1 MPGPLV
7 SCLCVTKNK
16 LYQLQRAV
24 NCFYAQSYAHT
35 ELIIVYEGN
44 KTEASDWIGHLKDPK
59 IKVVQ
64 VSLFPKLSLGELRN
78 ISIAHAKGEYFC
90 QWDDDDWYHRDR
102 VKIQLEQAR
111 AQRQPV
117 TFLMNWLI
125 YNEKNSR
132 AYFSQL
138 RPWEGSILC
147 RRDVYPRIKYPD
159 QSRAEDVHFQRQL
172 MIKHRVFPVVSSP
185 LYIYVFHGKNTWDK
199 DHFNMLFKTSQKLS
213 NAASLL
219 IGDILGGQYS
229 MKDASGLLHSDSLLD
244 EINYFHSNKQNLK
257 NLARLDRPG
266 GATGKSEA
274 VTR

>member
-1 MPGPLV
+1 MRDPLV
-7 SCLCVTKNK
+7 SCLCITKNDIR
-16 LYQLQRAV
+16 QLRRSV
-24 NCFYAQSYAHT
+24 RCFSGQSYAKK
-35 ELIIVYEGN
+35 ELVIVHEGLSPEV
-44 KTEASDWIGHLKDPK
+44 TDWLDRLKDIHLKVVSVPIRPK
-59 IKVVQ
+59 K
-64 VSLFPKLSLGELRN
+64 SLGELRN
-78 ISIAHAKGEYFC
+78 ISIAHATGEYFC

-102 VKIQLEQAR
+102 LKIQLEQALT
-111 AQRQPV
+111 QRHPA

-125 YNEKNSR
+125 YNEKNNA
-132 AYFSQL
+132 AYFSSL

-159 QSRAEDVHFQRQL
+159 QSMAEDVHFLRQL

-219 IGDILGGQYS
+219 IRDILGSQYS
-229 MKDASGLLHSDSLLD
+229 VKAASDLLHSDSLLD

-257 NLARLDRPG
+257 NLVRPG
-266 GATGKSEA
+266 RSGGAAGISGG
-274 VTR
+274 